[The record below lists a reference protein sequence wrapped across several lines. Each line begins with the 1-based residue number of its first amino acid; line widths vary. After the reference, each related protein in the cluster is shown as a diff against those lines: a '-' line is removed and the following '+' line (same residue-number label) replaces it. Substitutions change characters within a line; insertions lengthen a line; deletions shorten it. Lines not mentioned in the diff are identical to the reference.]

1 MRQAFEIGRKDL
13 RILSLSPIGWLV
25 LIILL
30 VQGGSMLVNN
40 LTHRSTWIW
49 NMGEFTPSVT
59 FNMLFGYSNSL
70 ITGIFIQLYIYIP
83 LLTMGLMSKEQSDG
97 TIRLLF
103 SSPVKTSD
111 IVVGKFL
118 SILGIAVLITGLTA
132 LYGLLLHVFVIE
144 QMDTGLLCGGLVML
158 FLIICLYGAI
168 GLFIS
173 SLTSY
178 QFVAAMG
185 SVCVFL
191 LLEYAGNLNTSQLP
205 VLVSE
210 ALVWLQGFSFLYYF
224 KGYLGSWE
232 IVYLILLTVLFL
244 ALTYVRLQ
252 SQRESVT
259 GFVRFRR
266 YVIVLITGALIAY
279 ISSLPAFKYYWDLR
293 QADLSDAQLK
303 INKSSLPAWRMWMM
317 QIIPM
322 IFITIGLY
330 VLWRRRTR

>member
-103 SSPVKTSD
+103 SSPVKTRD

-144 QMDTGLLCGGLVML
+144 QMDTGLLCAGLVML

-191 LLEYAGNLNTSQLP
+191 LLEYAGKLNTSQLP
-205 VLVSE
+205 VFVSE
-210 ALVWLQGFSFLYYF
+210 ALVWLQGVSFLYYF

-279 ISSLPAFKYYWDLR
+279 ISSIPAFKYYWDLR

>member
-40 LTHRSTWIW
+40 LTHRSMWIW

-191 LLEYAGNLNTSQLP
+191 LLEYAGKLNTSQLP
-205 VLVSE
+205 VFVSE